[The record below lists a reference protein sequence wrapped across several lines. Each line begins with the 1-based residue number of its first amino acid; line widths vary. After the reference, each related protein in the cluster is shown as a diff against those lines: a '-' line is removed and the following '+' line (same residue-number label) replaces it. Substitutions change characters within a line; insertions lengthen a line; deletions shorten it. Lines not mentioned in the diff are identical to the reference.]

1 LRKRN
6 RGDKHSISNRRRS
19 AVAAKCSRL
28 GSALKQNHTGS
39 LDSASK
45 AEDSV
50 TYADYGVRS
59 LTSSSQKMQKYRL
72 ETRGRPQIRGCD
84 IAQPNENSN
93 RLQSQV
99 TDTEIYALG
108 YCGYSTAVFVL
119 LHAGLIKQEAVR
131 DREALETQFA
141 NIMDGLLKP
150 LPPDP
155 MGKASGVRR
164 FKILGSSHTRPCPFW
179 SSPVKLFIP
188 VGQYLSR
195 VGAVW

>member
-1 LRKRN
+1 MRIR
-6 RGDKHSISNRRRS
+6 
-19 AVAAKCSRL
+19 
-28 GSALKQNHTGS
+28 T
-39 LDSASK
+39 DSK
-45 AEDSV
+45 
-50 TYADYGVRS
+50 
-59 LTSSSQKMQKYRL
+59 SQF
-72 ETRGRPQIRGCD
+72 
-84 IAQPNENSN
+84 
-93 RLQSQV
+93 

-119 LHAGLIKQEAVR
+119 LDAGLIKQEAVR

-164 FKILGSSHTRPCPFW
+164 FKIVGSSHTRPCPFW
-179 SSPVKLFIP
+179 SSLAKLFIP